1 MELTIND
8 IINELEMLRPVVINE
23 QYANARIYYVP
34 IIKDGKIFV
43 GYYTN
48 RTLMYDEYRFA
59 RVNIINP
66 VRLQNKQDAIPV
78 QLIKRKQEEYD
89 EVIILEVKEIMYDKL
104 KIYSNH
110 FIRIGAY
117 LNFMEN

>member
-23 QYANARIYYVP
+23 QSLNARIYYVP
-34 IIKDGKIFV
+34 VIKDGKIFV

-48 RTLMYDEYRFA
+48 RTLMYDEYGFA
-59 RVNIINP
+59 RVNVINP
-66 VRLQNKQDAIPV
+66 TRLQNKQDVIPV

>member
-23 QYANARIYYVP
+23 QNLNARIYYVP
-34 IIKDGKIFV
+34 VIKDGKIFV

-48 RTLMYDEYRFA
+48 RTLMYDEYGFA
-59 RVNIINP
+59 KVNVINP
-66 VRLQNKQDAIPV
+66 TRLQNKQDAIPI

-89 EVIILEVKEIMYDKL
+89 EVIILKVKEIMYDKL